1 VIAMMET
8 IVKCNV
14 EIEFREAGDLTQAAA
29 VLRMKDG
36 TEVTAHGI
44 TNRNPDDPSQQRVGE
59 EVAAARA
66 LHGLAEQLLQKA
78 GLDIEEV
85 THTPAHLTH

>member
-1 VIAMMET
+1 MET

-14 EIEFREAGDLTQAAA
+14 EIEFREAGALTQAAA
-29 VLRMKDG
+29 VLRMQDG
-36 TEVTAHGI
+36 TELTAHGV
-44 TNRNPDDPSQQRVGE
+44 TNRHPDDPGQQRVGE

-66 LHGLAEQLLQKA
+66 LHGLVEQLLEKA
-78 GLDIEEV
+78 GVDIEEV